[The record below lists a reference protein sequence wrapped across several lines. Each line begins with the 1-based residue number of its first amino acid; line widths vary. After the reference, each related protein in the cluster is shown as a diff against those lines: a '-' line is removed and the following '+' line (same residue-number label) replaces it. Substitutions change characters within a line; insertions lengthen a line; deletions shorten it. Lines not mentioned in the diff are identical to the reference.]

1 MKWYRFLEICSLG
14 NYKKRVTLETNGLF
28 QFKHTS
34 PVRFQ
39 DLDAGGH
46 VHHSVALCFF
56 EEAREAYWA
65 SVVGSSW
72 NGEAKYVIAE
82 LDVKYHQRIFY
93 PMTLVVGVRT
103 SEIGRK
109 HLVMEYEG
117 KAEEGDLLISGNTML
132 VMFDYKREA
141 SIRVPE
147 DVKTSIS
154 NWENL

>member
-1 MKWYRFLEICSLG
+1 MEIRSLG
-14 NYKKRVTLETNGLF
+14 SHKKRVTLETNGLF

-82 LDVKYHQRIFY
+82 LDVKYHQKILY
-93 PMTLVVGVRT
+93 PITIVVGVRT

-109 HLVMEYEG
+109 HLVKEYER
-117 KAEEGDLLISGNTML
+117 KAEEGDLLISGNTIL
-132 VMFDYKREA
+132 VMFDYKREI
-141 SIRVPE
+141 SIRIPE
-147 DVKTSIS
+147 DVTTSITD
-154 NWENL
+154 WENL